1 VKYALLVFLSFQ
13 IALANAQTTFQ
24 RYYYN
29 DLPGFVAEMRAVTV
43 TSDGGILMVGK
54 NYTTLYSGCLFIVK
68 TDSLGNVQWA
78 NHYDSL
84 SNFVVAIAVIETQD
98 HGFAITGH
106 LESPVSFDPNAF
118 ILRLNDTGKV
128 IFARRYEASDEVG
141 NALVETADKN
151 LIVVGTTTLGTMS
164 VIKTDSNGVV
174 AWKRIYEDA
183 NDPILNY
190 GASAI
195 TLRKDGNIVLAG
207 GVGGGS
213 AFADMTLLMLDSTGD
228 FIWGKSYGGTYDE
241 SLWTFAPCADGGFL
255 LGGSSK
261 SFTSNHTVKSGL
273 LIKTDSVGNL
283 LWTKHLPYPDIQQ
296 VRCVQET
303 HDHNIILTDAAM
315 NLIGLDQNGN
325 FLWAKHYGNIGGTSW
340 LVSESKNSNGYW
352 LAMSTG
358 FPTTPPTPDYYLV
371 RTDDSGNSLCYT
383 YSLNPSVMDTV
394 VLTHTITLVANSG
407 IDTSSYFSVYE
418 SNAGKD
424 STLCYG
430 VINTVQNLSI
440 EHFSIF
446 PNPTTGLVTIQA
458 PLPIELVEISNA
470 FGEKVF
476 SAQPQSP
483 NTTINLQSL
492 PKGIYFYSVKTKSRT
507 ERGKV
512 VLQ

>member
-1 VKYALLVFLSFQ
+1 MALSK
-13 IALANAQTTFQ
+13 AQTTFQ

-241 SLWTFAPCADGGFL
+241 SLWTFAACADGGFL
-255 LGGSSK
+255 LGGSSS

-315 NLIGLDQNGN
+315 NLISLDQNGN

-394 VLTHTITLVANSG
+394 VLTHTLSLVSNNG
-407 IDTSSYFSVYE
+407 IDTSSYFTVY
-418 SNAGKD
+418 SNPTGKD

-430 VINTVQNLSI
+430 VINTVQNLPI
-440 EHFSIF
+440 EHFSVF
-446 PNPTTGLVTIQA
+446 PNPTTGIVTIKA

-476 SAQPQSP
+476 SAQPHSDV
-483 NTTINLQSL
+483 TTINLQSL
-492 PKGIYFYSVKTKSRT
+492 PEGIYFYLVKTKHGT
-507 ERGKV
+507 ERGKI